1 MAKTTVSPDFNTA
14 VGYLQKKGWTRN
26 QAVGIASN
34 LQHESGFKLDAIGDQ
49 GTAFGIAQWRGD
61 RVKNFEKVIGK
72 PITEASLTEQLDFI
86 DHELRTTETR
96 AGKALAKATDPGK
109 AADVFARQYERPA
122 NPNKDAAIRSSTATA
137 FASGNFELGAPL
149 QQGEATAVAKAAPA
163 KAAPANTPADTSTAT
178 VAGGQRIERDAVLQ
192 QALKN
197 LLTGDEGG
205 AQTATA
211 MPQESAPAPQ
221 GDVLAELMP
230 GQPQAPQDM
239 NAPGSAIAALRNLTL
254 GKMPPGV
261 VNSATG
267 EWAGEAKELFDF
279 DQIEKQAA
287 RNQDATLAQLFG
299 DMEQDMRQD
308 TSRLPAQ
315 VDRYLDKLLA

>member
-14 VGYLQKKGWTRN
+14 VDYLQKKGWTRN

-34 LQHESGFKLDAIGDQ
+34 LQHESGFKLDAIGDD
-49 GTAFGIAQWRGD
+49 GTAFGIAQWRGN

-86 DHELRTTETR
+86 DHELRTTEGK

-109 AADVFARQYERPA
+109 AADVFTRLYERPA

-163 KAAPANTPADTSTAT
+163 NTSTAT
-178 VAGGQRIERDAVLQ
+178 VAGGQKVERDAVLQ

-205 AQTATA
+205 TQPATT
-211 MPQESAPAPQ
+211 MPQEGATVTQ
-221 GDVLAELMP
+221 EGDVLAELMP

-239 NAPGSAIAALRNLTL
+239 NAPGSAIAALRNLTM

-308 TSRLPAQ
+308 TSRLPTQ

>member
-34 LQHESGFKLDAIGDQ
+34 LQHESGFKLDAIGDD
-49 GTAFGIAQWRGD
+49 GTAFGIAQWRGG

-86 DHELRTTETR
+86 DHELRTTEGK

-109 AADVFARQYERPA
+109 AADLFTRLYERPKNA
-122 NPNKDAAIRSSTATA
+122 DRDAAIRSSTATA

-149 QQGEATAVAKAAPA
+149 RQGEATAVAKATPG
-163 KAAPANTPADTSTAT
+163 NTPADTSTAT
-178 VAGGQRIERDAVLQ
+178 TVAGGQKIERDAVLQ

-205 AQTATA
+205 TQTATA
-211 MPQESAPAPQ
+211 VPQEGAPATQ
-221 GDVLAELMP
+221 EGDVLSELMP
-230 GQPQAPQDM
+230 GAAQATKDM

-315 VDRYLDKLLA
+315 VDRYLDRLLA